1 MKINIT
7 KESFL
12 EGIQIISGVS
22 GRATLPILYN
32 FLMEASNGKVKLT
45 RTDMEMATIH
55 NINAEIIEEGSITV
69 PLKEF
74 SDILKNLPSG
84 KEISLETDEEN
95 KLHIKSGRSKFWV
108 IGTPKEEYPIIPG
121 IEKEKSFTLKC
132 KDLKEMI
139 EHTIFSASTKETR
152 YVLNGL
158 YWVSTTEKFEIV
170 ATDGRRL
177 ALATN
182 SPLQGVKNFD
192 VIIPNKILNELLKL
206 LSINKPTD
214 EDFIDISVSENQVS
228 FAFKETVFLSRLI
241 EGKFPSY
248 EQVIPSK
255 KEFSLSIEAGELLSS
270 TKRAALCA
278 GDLGGT
284 VKYSLSEGK
293 IKITSS
299 SNKMDFSEE
308 LKIEY
313 DKDDFATSFN
323 PEYLIDVLKLISGK
337 AVFSFNNA
345 SQPVLVEEEGKTQY
359 KYVIMPVR
367 A

>member
-7 KESFL
+7 KENFL

-32 FLMEASNGKVKLT
+32 FLMEASKGKVKIT
-45 RTDMEMATIH
+45 RTDMDMATIH
-55 NINAEIIEEGSITV
+55 QFPAEVIEEGSITV

-84 KEISLETDEEN
+84 KEISLETDDEN

-121 IEKEKSFTLKC
+121 IEKEESFTLKG
-132 KDLKEMI
+132 KDLKEII

-158 YWVSTTEKFEIV
+158 YWVSNSEKFEIV

-177 ALATN
+177 ALATS
-182 SPLQGVKNFD
+182 SPLQGIKDFN
-192 VIIPNKILNELLKL
+192 VIIPSKILNELLKL
-206 LSINKPTD
+206 LGINKPTD
-214 EDFIDISVSENQVS
+214 EDFIDINVSDNQIS
-228 FAFKETVFLSRLI
+228 FSFKNTIFISRLI

-255 KEFSLSIEAGELLSS
+255 KEFSLNLEVGELLSS

-284 VKYSLSEGK
+284 VKYSLSENK

-308 LKIEY
+308 IKIDY

-337 AVFSFNNA
+337 VIFSFNNPA
-345 SQPVLVEEEGKTQY
+345 QPVLIEEEGKTQY

>member
-7 KESFL
+7 KENFL

-22 GRATLPILYN
+22 GRTTAPILYN
-32 FLMEASNGKVKLT
+32 FLMEASSGKVKLT
-45 RTDMEMATIH
+45 KTDMEMATIH
-55 NINAEIIEEGSITV
+55 TINAEVVEEGSITV

-84 KEISLETDEEN
+84 KEITLETDDEN

-108 IGTPKEEYPIIPG
+108 IGTPKEEYPIIPA
-121 IEKEKSFTLKC
+121 IEKEESFTLKC
-132 KDLKEMI
+132 KDLKDII
-139 EHTIFSASTKETR
+139 EHTIFSASTQETR

-158 YWVSTTEKFEIV
+158 FWVSTADKFEVV

-182 SPLQGVKNFD
+182 TPLQGVKDFK
-192 VIIPNKILNELLKL
+192 VIIPSKILNELVKL
-206 LSINKPTD
+206 LGINKPTD
-214 EDFIDISVSENQVS
+214 NDFIDVNVSKNQVS
-228 FAFKETVFLSRLI
+228 FSFKDTIFISRLI
-241 EGKFPSY
+241 EGNFPSY
-248 EQVIPSK
+248 EQVIPTK
-255 KEFSLSIEAGELLSS
+255 KEFSLSLEVGELLSS

-284 VKYSLSEGK
+284 VKYSLSENK
-293 IKITSS
+293 IKITSTS
-299 SNKMDFSEE
+299 VKMDFSEE
-308 LKIEY
+308 LKIDY
-313 DKDDFATSFN
+313 DKDDFSTSFN

>member
-55 NINAEIIEEGSITV
+55 NIKAEVLEEGSITV

-108 IGTPKEEYPIIPG
+108 IGTPKEEYPIIPS
-121 IEKEKSFTLKC
+121 IEKEETFTLKC

-139 EHTIFSASTKETR
+139 EHTIFSASTQETR

-158 YWVSTTEKFEIV
+158 LWVSTPEKFEVV

-177 ALATN
+177 ALSTN
-182 SPLQGVKNFD
+182 TPLQGVKDFR
-192 VIIPNKILNELLKL
+192 VIIPSKILTELLKL
-206 LSINKPTD
+206 FGINKPTD
-214 EDFIDISVSENQVS
+214 EDFIDINISKNQVS
-228 FAFKETVFLSRLI
+228 FSFKETVFISRLI
-241 EGKFPSY
+241 EGNFPSY
-248 EQVIPSK
+248 EQVIPTK
-255 KEFSLSIEAGELLSS
+255 KEFSLSLEVGELLSS

-284 VKYSLSEGK
+284 VKYSLTENK
-293 IKITSS
+293 IKITSAS
-299 SNKMDFSEE
+299 SKMDFSEE
-308 LKIEY
+308 IKIEY
-313 DKDDFATSFN
+313 DKDDFSTSFN

-337 AVFSFNNA
+337 VVFSFNNA
-345 SQPVLVEEEGKTQY
+345 SQPVLVEEEGKSQY

>member
-22 GRATLPILYN
+22 GRAATPILYN

-45 RTDMEMATIH
+45 KTDLEMATIH
-55 NINAEIIEEGSITV
+55 NVNAEVVEEGSITI

-74 SDILKNLPSG
+74 SDILKTLPAG
-84 KEISLETDEEN
+84 KEISLETDEDN

-108 IGTPKEEYPIIPG
+108 IGTPKSEYPIIPG
-121 IEKEKSFTLKC
+121 IEQEKSFTLKC

-139 EHTIFSASTKETR
+139 EHTIFSASTAETR

-158 YWVSTTEKFEIV
+158 YWVSNNEKFEIV

-182 SPLQGVKNFD
+182 SPLQGVKDFN
-192 VIIPNKILNELLKL
+192 VIIPSKILNELLKL
-206 LSINKPTD
+206 FGINKPTD
-214 EDFIDISVSENQVS
+214 EDFIDVNVSDNQVS
-228 FAFKETVFLSRLI
+228 FSFKNTIFISRLI

-255 KEFSLSIEAGELLSS
+255 KEFSLNLEVGELLSS

-278 GDLGGT
+278 GDLGGS
-284 VKYSLSEGK
+284 VKYSLSENK
-293 IKITSS
+293 IKITAS

-308 LKIEY
+308 LKIDY
-313 DKDDFATSFN
+313 DKEDFATSFN
-323 PEYLIDVLKLISGK
+323 PVYLIDVLKLISGK
-337 AVFSFNNA
+337 VTFSFTNA